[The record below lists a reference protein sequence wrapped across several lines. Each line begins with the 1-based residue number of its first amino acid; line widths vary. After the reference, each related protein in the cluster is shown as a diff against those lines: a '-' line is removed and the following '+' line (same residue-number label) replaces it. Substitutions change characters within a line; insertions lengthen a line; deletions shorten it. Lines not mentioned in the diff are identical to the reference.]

1 MGGLW
6 FRPILIF
13 YALGYP
19 VPMATDKQNSFFTR
33 LTGKER
39 NRVADFL
46 REETVGGVLLL
57 IAAAVAII
65 WANSPWGDFYK
76 DLAATKVGFESIGL
90 KMSLSHWASD
100 LLLALFFLVVGF
112 ELKHEFLYGS
122 LSEPA
127 KAVVP
132 IAAAAGG
139 MLFPAVIYF
148 GANAFMEG
156 DYGYAWGIP
165 IATDIAFALAVLA
178 VFGKHLPV
186 ELRAF
191 LLTLAVVDDL
201 GAITVIAIF
210 YSKGF
215 YIGYFLLTL
224 ALLALYALGQK
235 LRWRSLWFYVPVAL
249 GAWVAMYLSGVHAT
263 VAGVAIGLLTSA
275 VKKNGEAKS
284 PLDKASHVLHPWSA
298 GLAVPI
304 FAFFAVGVDLRGV
317 AFAENLSSPIFVGIV
332 LGLVVGK
339 PLGVLLVA
347 WTLARFT
354 RAELADEITWR
365 DVGAVGV
372 LAGIGFTVSLLIA
385 ELAFIA
391 DAGLANTAKVGV
403 LTASATA
410 TALAIVVLQLSKKR
424 NAKAKRKS
432 KK

>member
-1 MGGLW
+1 
-6 FRPILIF
+6 
-13 YALGYP
+13 
-19 VPMATDKQNSFFTR
+19 MATDNQNSFFAR

-39 NRVADFL
+39 NRVSDFL

-57 IAAAVAII
+57 IAATVAIV

-76 DLAATKVGFESIGL
+76 DLAATKVGFEAIGL
-90 KMSLSHWASD
+90 KMSLSHWAAD

-122 LSEPA
+122 LSDPA

-132 IAAAAGG
+132 IAAAIGG
-139 MLFPAVIYF
+139 MLFPAAIYVS
-148 GANAFMEG
+148 ANIFMDG
-156 DYGYAWGIP
+156 DFSFAWGVP

-201 GAITVIAIF
+201 GAITVIAVF

-215 YIGYFLLTL
+215 YAGYFLLTL
-224 ALLALYALGQK
+224 ALLALYGIAQK
-235 LRWRSLWFYVPVAL
+235 LQWRSLWFYVPVGL
-249 GAWVAMYLSGVHAT
+249 GAWTAMYLSGVHAT
-263 VAGVAIGLLTSA
+263 VAGVALGLLTSA
-275 VKKNGEAKS
+275 TKKNGEAKS

-304 FAFFAVGVDLRGV
+304 FAFFAAGVDLRGI
-317 AFAENLSSPIFVGIV
+317 AFADNLSSPIFIGIV

-347 WTLARFT
+347 WLLARFT
-354 RAELADEITWR
+354 RAELAEEIDWR

-385 ELAFIA
+385 ELAFTA
-391 DAGLANTAKVGV
+391 DASLANTAKVGV
-403 LTASATA
+403 LSASAVA
-410 TALAIVVLQLSKKR
+410 TVLAIGVLQLSRKR
-424 NAKAKRKS
+424 NTKATTKSRK
-432 KK
+432 